1 MRSER
6 AGKSFWRYR
15 LNHSAF
21 DQAAAQRRRGLLVL
35 AGKIVFAGRA
45 ADAIER
51 FERLWGPGSSMSAG
65 NWSIQSSP
73 DSALEQAAFEP
84 PVPSE
89 QTTRDDRLR
98 SLGGEVLGDE
108 RCVRRRL
115 RDICRQRASFFLD
128 LDEQPGLNRLH
139 GIAILSDR
147 LPSPARNAILADL
160 HTYLSAILDREWP
173 DMQRRNESRAAGAS
187 FQSLWQTV

>member
-1 MRSER
+1 MRRGSIRRSIRRVRPSSAMPRLSHFDRCPSSARMRSER

-73 DSALEQAAFEP
+73 DSALEEAGFRTCMGLFLSSSRFGCLL
-84 PVPSE
+84 VLCSE
-89 QTTRDDRLR
+89 RESR
-98 SLGGEVLGDE
+98 S
-108 RCVRRRL
+108 
-115 RDICRQRASFFLD
+115 SFF
-128 LDEQPGLNRLH
+128 N
-139 GIAILSDR
+139 
-147 LPSPARNAILADL
+147 
-160 HTYLSAILDREWP
+160 
-173 DMQRRNESRAAGAS
+173 RAAGVKKVVHSGLRSSVNTLVARHWRNAV
-187 FQSLWQTV
+187 SLFG